1 MPDAARLDD
10 LVDIRL
16 HLWDGLALDGI
27 SVPEPALHEVVAL
40 VCLGDFLV
48 GYLEYTVHRLRRW
61 NREGDWPLLAWAQ
74 SRYRSVAPRKF
85 LVKCRLVGNLAVC
98 HRVVA
103 EEDVLV
109 GVRPRCL
116 VFLEKI
122 PFRAHIERAWNAVLL
137 EKRKDV
143 LRLRRAAVVE
153 REVERRLLP
162 VRPRA
167 GRDGRRTF
175 RRLVRHR
182 HGRDERDNGEK
193 RVHGLLRGAKD
204 HVLVVSVG
212 VVALEIDGPW
222 HKLVRI
228 DRAAGYA
235 DDRCVLDDGDAVE
248 DDGEMALV

>member
-1 MPDAARLDD
+1 MSDASRLDD
-10 LVDIRL
+10 GVDIRL
-16 HLWDGLALDGI
+16 HLGDRLALDGI
-27 SVPEPALHEVVAL
+27 SMPEPALHEVVAL

-85 LVKCRLVGNLAVC
+85 LVKCRLVGNLAVG

-103 EEDVLV
+103 EEHVLV
-109 GVRPRCL
+109 RVRPRGL
-116 VFLEKI
+116 VFFEKI
-122 PFRAHIERAWNAVLL
+122 PPGADIERPGDAVFFK
-137 EKRKDV
+137 KRKHV
-143 LRLRRAAVVE
+143 RRLSRAAVVE

-175 RRLVRHR
+175 RRLVRR
-182 HGRDERDNGEK
+182 RRGRDERNNGEK

-228 DRAAGYA
+228 NRTAGDA
-235 DDRCVLDDGDAVE
+235 DNWSVLDDRDAVE
-248 DDGEMALV
+248 DDGEMAPV